1 MAARFEVSQVIDR
14 PLSAVFHFV
23 ADEHVRNH
31 PRWDPD
37 IELER
42 TDEGPMQV
50 GTILRRFNS
59 RSGTRV
65 EGTMEVVE
73 FERDKAFAMLIHDGP
88 AEMFG
93 RMTFEALGDNRTR
106 IATVIDIPGMPESMD
121 RSFLNSR
128 LERSERIR
136 KQLIEAET

>member
-1 MAARFEVSQVIDR
+1 MAVRFEGSQVIDR
-14 PLSAVFHFV
+14 SLSVVFHFV

-37 IELER
+37 IELEQ
-42 TDEGPMQV
+42 TDEGPLRV
-50 GTILRRFNS
+50 GTVLRRFNS

-73 FERDKAFAMLIHDGP
+73 FERDKAFAMVIHDGP
-88 AEMFG
+88 AEMRG
-93 RMTFEALGDNRTR
+93 RMTFEAIGDNQTR
-106 IATVIDIPGMPESMD
+106 ITTVVDIPGMPESMD

-128 LERSERIR
+128 MERSDRIR
-136 KQLIEAET
+136 KQLIELET